1 MLLNMTGASMESV
14 DLGVE
19 EVSSPGE
26 RAGGGGGGDS
36 DGGAAAADSAG
47 GGGGDSSKRPTG
59 LRTGVLRFIKG
70 TGHGQQGQRQR
81 RVGDTDGL
89 GFTGTV
95 SSDGGSDGYATGI
108 LGDTGGSVD
117 GVLMGTVTVG
127 TEKLSGLQ
135 FTDTYSEAGLSASL
149 GEDEGEING
158 EAERKGRDQDQDSS
172 RNSNSE
178 DSTAGASFAARL
190 QRSRGHQSPGRASD
204 DLESTV
210 NTNTSATSMNT
221 EEAKDERHRAYQAR
235 EEGLST
241 ATATATA
248 AAAAAAAAAS
258 PGETITPSTP
268 NGPLVFA
275 TTRASKD
282 EIYGGRA
289 LEFMV
294 SAVRLEHGPLAKCGS
309 SELHLVVDFL
319 GATSALSSSIPVA
332 HGSPLVQTDF
342 AAHMSFARPA
352 LTLLS
357 DELESAGE
365 SLCALL
371 LLCSADGTVHASA
384 EVFLWCMVDEGA
396 PIVRQEMDLF
406 SPSSDLC
413 GSAVVDVR
421 GHYLFSGLA

>member
-1 MLLNMTGASMESV
+1 M
-14 DLGVE
+14 
-19 EVSSPGE
+19 
-26 RAGGGGGGDS
+26 
-36 DGGAAAADSAG
+36 
-47 GGGGDSSKRPTG
+47 G
-59 LRTGVLRFIKG
+59 LRTGVLKFIKG
-70 TGHGQQGQRQR
+70 TGRGQQGQVQGRA
-81 RVGDTDGL
+81 GNTDAL
-89 GFTGTV
+89 GFTGTA
-95 SSDGGSDGYATGI
+95 SSDGDSDGYATGT
-108 LGDTGGSVD
+108 LSNTGASVD
-117 GVLMGTVTVG
+117 GVLVGTATVG
-127 TEKLSGLQ
+127 TEKLAGLQ

-149 GEDEGEING
+149 GEDEG
-158 EAERKGRDQDQDSS
+158 KGADRDSS
-172 RNSNSE
+172 RNSYSD

-190 QRSRGHQSPGRASD
+190 QRGRAHQSPGRASE

-210 NTNTSATSMNT
+210 NTNTSTTSMNT
-221 EEAKDERHRAYQAR
+221 EEAKEDRHRAYQAR
-235 EEGLST
+235 EEVH
-241 ATATATA
+241 AATA
-248 AAAAAAAAAS
+248 AAAAAAAAS
-258 PGETITPSTP
+258 SSGQTITPATP

-275 TTRASKD
+275 SSRASKD

-309 SELHLVVDFL
+309 PELHLGVDFL
-319 GATSALSSSIPVA
+319 GATSALSSAIPVA

-342 AAHMSFARPA
+342 AAHISFARPA
-352 LTLLS
+352 LALLS

-413 GSAVVDVR
+413 GSVVVDVR